1 MIKKQKWFPLLFF
14 CFVSSFANADFMSV
28 KADQAFLHEA
38 PSGSTKKVYIVTKGY
53 PLEVIVS
60 LKEWKKVKD
69 HEGLINW
76 IKTSDLSSK
85 KTVLNL
91 KNNNSIYLKPNS
103 SSPLLAN
110 VNENVTLELLDKK
123 KINELID
130 CVLSLGSRQ
139 SMVPWNYENLI
150 CHNPKSLKFHSL
162 ILFIFRSR

>member
-110 VNENVTLELLDKK
+110 VNENVTLELLDTK
-123 KINELID
+123 KIDDWIKVYSKVGDIEGYIK
-130 CVLSLGSRQ
+130 VT
-139 SMVPWNYENLI
+139 NLWGI
-150 CHNPKSLKFHSL
+150 K
-162 ILFIFRSR
+162 

>member
-14 CFVSSFANADFMSV
+14 CFINSFAYADFMSV
-28 KADQAFLHEA
+28 NTDQAFLHEA
-38 PSGSTKKVYIVTKGY
+38 PSGSTKKAFIVTKGY

-91 KNNNSIYLKPNS
+91 KDNNSIYLEPS
-103 SSPLLAN
+103 SESPMLAK
-110 VNENVTLELLDKK
+110 VNENVTLELLDAK
-123 KINELID
+123 KIDDWVKVYSKVGDIE
-130 CVLSLGSRQ
+130 G
-139 SMVPWNYENLI
+139 
-150 CHNPKSLKFHSL
+150 
-162 ILFIFRSR
+162 FIKATDLWGIK